1 MKHRR
6 ARDARRRRQGDEAGH
21 ETKKNDSRTA
31 ISIAAALIDARGKPV
46 FFSQTGVLDTP

>member
-1 MKHRR
+1 MKPR
-6 ARDARRRRQGDEAGH
+6 
-21 ETKKNDSRTA
+21 KMISRTA